1 MNMMARDN
9 KIREGNYME
18 KVPFPD
24 SIVTFIKRR
33 PKANEPHGDNKFYYS
48 NPQQHLAKYLI
59 SSLLYCQ
66 QTLSSHLENK
76 KKEKLFLSLS
86 F

>member
-1 MNMMARDN
+1 MMAYDN

-48 NPQQHLAKYLI
+48 R
-59 SSLLYCQ
+59 SSTRFSNALE
-66 QTLSSHLENK
+66 LSNWEENQSLRNFSK
-76 KKEKLFLSLS
+76 KFE
-86 F
+86 

>member
-33 PKANEPHGDNKFYYS
+33 PKANESIRESDEPSK
-48 NPQQHLAKYLI
+48 K
-59 SSLLYCQ
+59 
-66 QTLSSHLENK
+66 TLEGL
-76 KKEKLFLSLS
+76 KEKVKAIKDGILNLIAMLKLFFKKIKL
-86 F
+86 FN